1 MLRRF
6 RQRPDP
12 DDAPDSEP
20 HHPLG
25 APMPWPDGR
34 HVAANSGN
42 RICLW
47 NLETGECSQVLVTS
61 AIHQPPMFR
70 LSCEPVLGRV
80 LESHQLREFALWDSK
95 DWRRLQVF
103 KGHGEPVRAAEV
115 ISEDRVLSISGD
127 SCALLW
133 DAWTGE
139 LLSRFETTPLHALA
153 WNPARGLAAAGGGQG
168 TITLLD
174 GPTLAVRASF
184 RLPLATARHAPLGEA
199 RQRQLGIVWNRPSN
213 TIAALTWHPDGEHLI
228 CGSWDFVTRMV
239 HSHTGHV
246 VREWH
251 GHGHW
256 VESVVVDPRRGLLC
270 TSSSDGTVRVWSL
283 DSTECL
289 AVHDVG
295 HADIEGLCLLKDSL
309 YVTVRSEL
317 VVIPLPCPS
326 GKLTPCACACAT

>member
-12 DDAPDSEP
+12 DDAPDFEP
-20 HHPLG
+20 HQPLG

-34 HVAANSGN
+34 HVAANAGKH
-42 RICLW
+42 IFLW
-47 NLETGECSQVLVTS
+47 DLATGECSRVLETS

-70 LSCEPVLGRV
+70 LACEPVLGRV
-80 LESHQLREFALWDSK
+80 LGSHKLREFALWDST

-103 KGHGEPVRAAEV
+103 TGHGEPVRAAEV
-115 ISEDRVLSISGD
+115 IAEDRVLSISGD
-127 SCALLW
+127 GFALLW

-139 LLSRFETTPLHALA
+139 LLRRFETSPLYALA
-153 WNPARGLAAAGGGQG
+153 QSPAHGLVAVGGGKG
-168 TITLLD
+168 AITLLD
-174 GPTLAVRASF
+174 GPTLEVRASF
-184 RLPLATARHAPLGEA
+184 QLPMATARHAPLSEE

-213 TIAALTWHPDGEHLI
+213 TIEALTWHPDGEHLI
-228 CGSWDFVTRMV
+228 CGSWDFIARMV

-251 GHGHW
+251 GHAHW
-256 VESVVVDPRRGLLC
+256 VDSVAVDPRRGLLC
-270 TSSSDGTVRVWSL
+270 TGSSDGTVRVWSL

-295 HADIEGLCLLKDSL
+295 HADLGGLCLIGDSL

-317 VVIPLPCPS
+317 VVIPLP
-326 GKLTPCACACAT
+326 